1 MSTALVL
8 LKPYFEGLYST
19 WVMSWSST
27 PGWVSSMVKIFEE
40 ELVIPWDQLIKSFRQ
55 NTFEK

>member
-1 MSTALVL
+1 MSTAFVL

-27 PGWVSSMVKIFEE
+27 PRWVSSMVNIFKK
-40 ELVIPWDQLIKSFRQ
+40 ELVIPWDQLIKSFWQ

>member
-8 LKPYFEGLYST
+8 LKPFFEGLYST

-40 ELVIPWDQLIKSFRQ
+40 ELVIPWDQLIKSF
-55 NTFEK
+55 

>member
-8 LKPYFEGLYST
+8 LRLYFEVLCST
-19 WVMSWSST
+19 WVMSWSSA

-40 ELVIPWDQLIKSFRQ
+40 KLVIPWDQLIKSFRQ